1 VAQKLPVP
9 SLNLS
14 TLKHVVE
21 YTQHDEVFLNENME
35 DQEKMLKD
43 PNQVKKP

>member
-1 VAQKLPVP
+1 MKQGKLPVP

-21 YTQHDEVFLNENME
+21 YTQHEEIFLNENMQDKE
-35 DQEKMLKD
+35 QINKQQD
-43 PNQVKKP
+43 